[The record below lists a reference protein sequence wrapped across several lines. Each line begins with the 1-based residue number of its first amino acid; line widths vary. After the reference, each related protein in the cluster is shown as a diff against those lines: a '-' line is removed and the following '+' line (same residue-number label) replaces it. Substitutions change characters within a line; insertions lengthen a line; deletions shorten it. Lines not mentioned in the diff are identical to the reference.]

1 MITAVALFILGS
13 GISGGALNMSVLIVG
28 RAIQGAGGGGISM
41 LCNLIVCDLVPLRH
55 RGSYTAI
62 IFIAI
67 TAANGIGM
75 FSVSPEKTALT
86 GSHRSFCWR
95 NYCPEDNLAMGVL
108 AQSPHRRCDI
118 ATINCLPTGW
128 LQERAGHGKAEKNR
142 LHRQRH
148 ICPIARIHPNRP
160 DIRWDPMALEL
171 MAYRRSSGIRICRI
185 WGIPSIRSLRILSRT
200 NYTPSTVRESH
211 ISSGLCPHFPP
222 LPPYVLDCLLLAGIL
237 SSRTQINAITV
248 RCSTTPY
255 SHRTHP
261 FRGIEREIPRQNR
274 AISTVPPP
282 WVCTHDHRIRSIHT
296 AGF

>member
-13 GISGGALNMSVLIVG
+13 GISGGALNMSILIVG

-41 LCNLIVCDLVPLRH
+41 LCNLIICDLVPLRQ
-55 RGSYTAI
+55 RGSYTAL

-75 FSVSPEKTALT
+75 FNVSPEKATLT
-86 GSHRSFCWR
+86 GPHRSLCR
-95 NYCPEDNLAMGVL
+95 RDYCPEDDLAMGVL
-108 AQSPHRRCDI
+108 AQSPDRRSDTAI
-118 ATINCLPTGW
+118 INCLPTGW
-128 LQERAGHGKAEKNR
+128 LQERAGHGKAEENR

-148 ICPIARIHPNRP
+148 ICSIARIHPTRS

-171 MAYRRSSGIRICRI
+171 MAYRRSFSMRILRI
-185 WGIPSIRSLRILSRT
+185 WSISSIRSLQILSRT

-211 ISSGLCPHFPP
+211 ISSCLCPHFPP
-222 LPPYVLDCLLLAGIL
+222 LSPYILDCLLLASIL

-255 SHRTHP
+255 SHRSHP
-261 FRGIEREIPRQNR
+261 FRGIERKVPRQNR
-274 AISTVPPP
+274 AI
-282 WVCTHDHRIRSIHT
+282 
-296 AGF
+296 